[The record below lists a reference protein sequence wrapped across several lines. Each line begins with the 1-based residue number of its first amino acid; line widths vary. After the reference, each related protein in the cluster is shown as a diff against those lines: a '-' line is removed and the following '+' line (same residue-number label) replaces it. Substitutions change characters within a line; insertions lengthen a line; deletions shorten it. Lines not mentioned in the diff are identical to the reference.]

1 MAAMAMPVFIP
12 EDHTTDILSFLPVKS
27 LIRFRCVS
35 KSWNSLVSN
44 RNFIK
49 LHLNRSSSNADL
61 TIVSTYLH
69 MTNPRAVFTV
79 IRMLENSQN
88 VVTILPD
95 VPYHQLNNKDCFF
108 VIGSCNGLL
117 CLFGHEEYNGYR
129 DWWFRFW
136 NPATRTI
143 SEKLGSSRECDHF
156 HLNWAVHFTLGYDKS
171 RDTFKVVHL
180 FPKTTKVRV
189 FNLRN
194 NVWRNIQNSPVA
206 AYNSHHSHRIE
217 AVHLR

>member
-1 MAAMAMPVFIP
+1 
-12 EDHTTDILSFLPVKS
+12 
-27 LIRFRCVS
+27 
-35 KSWNSLVSN
+35 
-44 RNFIK
+44 
-49 LHLNRSSSNADL
+49 
-61 TIVSTYLH
+61 
-69 MTNPRAVFTV
+69 MTNPSAVFTV

-189 FNLRN
+189 FSLRN
-194 NVWRNIQNSPVA
+194 NAWRDIQNSPVA
-206 AYNSHHSHRIE
+206 YNCTHHNPIE
-217 AVHLR
+217 VVHLSGSVNWLAIRNLEIKKIMIVRILL

>member
-1 MAAMAMPVFIP
+1 
-12 EDHTTDILSFLPVKS
+12 
-27 LIRFRCVS
+27 
-35 KSWNSLVSN
+35 
-44 RNFIK
+44 
-49 LHLNRSSSNADL
+49 
-61 TIVSTYLH
+61 

-108 VIGSCNGLL
+108 VISSCNGLL
-117 CLFGHEEYNGYR
+117 CLFGHKEYNGYR

-189 FNLRN
+189 FSLRN
-194 NVWRNIQNSPVA
+194 NAWRDIQNSPVA
-206 AYNSHHSHRIE
+206 YNCTHHNPIE
-217 AVHLR
+217 VVHLSGSVNWLAIRNLEIKKIMIVRILL